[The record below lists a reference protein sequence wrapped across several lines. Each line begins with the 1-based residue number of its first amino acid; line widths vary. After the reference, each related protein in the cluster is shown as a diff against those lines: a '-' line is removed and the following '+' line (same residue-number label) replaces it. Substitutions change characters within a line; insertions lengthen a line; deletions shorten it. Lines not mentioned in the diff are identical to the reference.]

1 MIRGNERKD
10 QNSGIDKRFILE
22 MFSDE
27 IMKAIGFFID
37 YSKLRMMD
45 ISSWIYK
52 KRMWQRKRFIPNKSE
67 YF

>member
-37 YSKLRMMD
+37 YSKLQDDGHQFMD
-45 ISSWIYK
+45 LQEENVAEKAIHTK
-52 KRMWQRKRFIPNKSE
+52 
-67 YF
+67 